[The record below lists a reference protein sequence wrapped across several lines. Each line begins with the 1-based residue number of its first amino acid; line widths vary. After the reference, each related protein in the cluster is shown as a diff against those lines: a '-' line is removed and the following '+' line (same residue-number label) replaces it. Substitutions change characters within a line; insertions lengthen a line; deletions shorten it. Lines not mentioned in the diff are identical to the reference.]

1 MTKPRSQLIDLQQTP
16 YYHCINRC
24 VRRSFLC
31 GEDHLT
37 GKNYEHRKVWIV
49 ERLALLSRIFAIEV
63 AAYAV
68 MSNHY
73 HVVLRVDKDSAL
85 KLNDQQIA
93 VRWRKLYQWPLLVEN
108 YLKGQT
114 DAAETDK
121 AQQIIQKW
129 RNRLHDISWFMR
141 CLNEHLARKANKE
154 DNCTGKFWEGRFKSQ
169 ALLGEAAVLTC
180 MAYVDLNPI
189 RAGVADTPETSDH
202 TSVQKRIEYLA
213 TSAHKQKS
221 KYKTKRKKKHNPDS
235 LSKIKLMPLVKQTND
250 KHPNAIGYTLKDYLE
265 LIDWIG
271 RSKRNDKRGAINDR
285 TPPILQRLELNA
297 DDFIEHV
304 LTYDDKY
311 FYPVAMGP
319 IDQLI
324 KLAQHW
330 KQKFIKGQY
339 SFQRLYFTP

>member
-1 MTKPRSQLIDLQQTP
+1 MTKPRSQLIDINQTP

-37 GKNYEHRKVWIV
+37 GNNYDYRKAWVV
-49 ERLALLSRIFAIEV
+49 ERLSLLSHVFSIDVASYAI
-63 AAYAV
+63 

-73 HVVLRVDKDSAL
+73 HVVLRVDSDSAL
-85 KLNDQQIA
+85 ALTDEQVAK
-93 VRWRKLYQWPLLVEN
+93 RWKKLYNWPLLVDN
-108 YLKGQT
+108 YIKGKT
-114 DAAETDK
+114 GKAETAK
-121 AQQIIQKW
+121 AMEIINTW
-129 RNRLHDISWFMR
+129 RMRLYDISWFMR

-154 DNCTGKFWEGRFKSQ
+154 DNCTGKFWEGRYKCQ

-189 RAGVADTPETSDH
+189 RAGIANTPEGSDH
-202 TSVQKRIEYLA
+202 TSVKQRTDGLTNKTEKRG
-213 TSAHKQKS
+213 
-221 KYKTKRKKKHNPDS
+221 KKKNTTPT
-235 LSKIKLMPLVKQTND
+235 SKIKLMPLVKKSSD
-250 KHPNAIGYTLKDYLE
+250 KHPNAIGYTLKDYIE

-271 RSKRNDKRGAINDR
+271 RSKRNDKGGSIGDR
-285 TPPILQRLELNA
+285 TPSILQRLELNA

-304 LTYDDKY
+304 LTYEDKC

-319 IDQLI
+319 LD
-324 KLAQHW
+324 KMKSLAQHW

-339 SFQRLYFTP
+339 IFQRLYCL

>member
-37 GKNYEHRKVWIV
+37 GKNYEHRKGWIV
-49 ERLALLSRIFAIEV
+49 ERLALLSRIFTIEV
-63 AAYAV
+63 ASYAI

-73 HVVLRVDKDSAL
+73 HVVLRVDKDSAH
-85 KLNDQQIA
+85 KLNDEQVA
-93 VRWRKLYQWPLLVEN
+93 KRWRKLYHWPLLVDN

-114 DAAETDK
+114 DVAESNK
-121 AQQIIQKW
+121 AQQIIQTW
-129 RNRLHDISWFMR
+129 RHRLYDISWFMR
-141 CLNEHLARKANKE
+141 CLNEYLARKANKE
-154 DNCTGKFWEGRFKSQ
+154 DNCTGRFWEGRYKSQ

-180 MAYVDLNPI
+180 MTYVDLNPI
-189 RAGVADTPETSDH
+189 RAGIAKTPETSDH
-202 TSVQKRIEYLA
+202 TSVQQRI
-213 TSAHKQKS
+213 TSINQS
-221 KYKTKRKKKHNPDS
+221 SKRKKSKTADS
-235 LSKIKLMPLVKQTND
+235 PPKVRLMPLVKQRND

-271 RSKRNDKRGAINDR
+271 RGKRDNKRGLINER

-297 DDFIEHV
+297 EDFIEHV
-304 LTYDDKY
+304 LTYEDKN
-311 FYPVAMGP
+311 FYPIAMGP
-319 IDQLI
+319 LDKI
-324 KLAQHW
+324 KNLAKHW

-339 SFQRLYFTP
+339 LFQRIYSPI